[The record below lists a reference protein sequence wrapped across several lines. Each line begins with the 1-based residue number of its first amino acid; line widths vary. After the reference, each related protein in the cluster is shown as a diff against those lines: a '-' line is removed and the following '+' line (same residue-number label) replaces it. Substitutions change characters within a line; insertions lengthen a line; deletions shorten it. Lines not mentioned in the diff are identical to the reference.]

1 MYIFTIK
8 NIYLF
13 LNVLMC
19 MHGLHVSVWIY
30 ITYTQT

>member
-13 LNVLMC
+13 LNVLMY

-30 ITYTQT
+30 IIYSQT